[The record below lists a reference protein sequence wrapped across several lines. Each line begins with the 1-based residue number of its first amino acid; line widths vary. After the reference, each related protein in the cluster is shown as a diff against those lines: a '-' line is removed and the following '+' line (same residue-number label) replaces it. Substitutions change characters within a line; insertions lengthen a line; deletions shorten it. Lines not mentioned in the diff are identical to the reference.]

1 MNAGF
6 GRRTF
11 LRTSAGTGLAAAGA
25 FWVAATPQE
34 ALAAEPGPGPDLH
47 ERALLDARMEWPTA
61 PRDRQA
67 APFLGDGSLTAQ
79 VYVREDGKALRFSL
93 GRAGRDWDAAATHL
107 DLVPSGG
114 AITGMRCELS
124 LWNAE
129 LTGSLTTSAGS
140 LTFSALVPRGR
151 GALLVSV
158 TAEGGERETSFTPAA
173 DTTGRE
179 GERVAHVERRNG
191 TRTRVAA
198 LISSVPPKAEDRVAS
213 VLGADAGSVTDEH
226 RAWWHA
232 FYRRSHLSVPDRTL
246 QRFHWAQ
253 LYTAASVL
261 DAHEP
266 PAHSAPTFL
275 NRANHTETGGVAT
288 ALGKG
293 GWSPEQAVPT
303 MAFPGTGSKSGPVEN
318 RLAAWG
324 APALW
329 DAYRHTGD
337 ERILRELLHPL
348 LRRAVDYYSGF
359 LTTSRDGT
367 LHLPVTHSPGYA
379 DVVDCTY
386 DLSLL
391 RWATTHL
398 IDSTRHLGLT
408 EPRLARWQ
416 EMASKLAPYEKD
428 DAGVRVGAGVR
439 LTRSHA
445 GAWHLL
451 WLHPLYEKSWSR
463 KEDRELMRRSF
474 EHWAQMREEWD
485 GRSYAI
491 GASLA
496 AAVRKPEP
504 AVEFLHRLLGGKSDA
519 AVALLANTRHR
530 QNASAG
536 PAVAPGPPAP
546 FAAAQAVLDLLVSGD
561 PHTLSV
567 FPAVP
572 KEWRDA
578 SVSGLRA
585 PGAYVVDAAR
595 ADGRTAWIRVHST
608 QARTLTLEHGI
619 KDNAEFHVEK
629 GGRSRR
635 ADVKVSGD
643 GVCAVRLAAGEV
655 LTVSRRGGPKPGADE
670 GHEVAANESGRRW
683 GGSEPKV

>member
-1 MNAGF
+1 VNAGF

-11 LRTSAGTGLAAAGA
+11 LRTSAGTGLGA
-25 FWVAATPQE
+25 VGASWVAAAPQE
-34 ALAAEPGPGPDLH
+34 AWAATSGPGPGLH
-47 ERALLDARMEWPTA
+47 ERALHDARMEWPTA

-79 VYVREDGKALRFSL
+79 VYVRQDGKALRFSL
-93 GRAGRDWDAAATHL
+93 GRAGRGWDATATHL
-107 DLVPSGG
+107 DLLPSGG

-124 LWNAE
+124 LWDAE
-129 LTGSLTTSAGS
+129 LTGSVTTSAGS
-140 LTFSALVPRGR
+140 FTFSALVPRGR

-158 TAEGGERETSFTPAA
+158 TAEGGERAVSFTSATATP
-173 DTTGRE
+173 DRSDG
-179 GERVAHVERRNG
+179 RVAHVERRDG

-198 LISSVPPKAEDRVAS
+198 LIDSTPQKAEARAAA
-213 VLGADAGSVTDEH
+213 VLGAASVTDEH
-226 RAWWHA
+226 HAWWHA
-232 FYRRSHLSVPDRTL
+232 YYRRSHLSVPDRTL

-275 NRANHTETGGVAT
+275 NRANHTATGGVAA

-293 GWSPEQAVPT
+293 GWSPDQAVPT

-318 RLAAWG
+318 RLLAWG
-324 APALW
+324 APAIW

-337 ERILRELLHPL
+337 EEILRELLHPL
-348 LRRAVDYYSGF
+348 LRRAVDHYSGF
-359 LTTSRDGT
+359 LTASGDGT

-391 RWATTHL
+391 HWATTHL
-398 IDSTRHLGLT
+398 IDSTRRLGLT
-408 EPRLARWQ
+408 EPRLGRWQ
-416 EMASKLAPYEKD
+416 EMASKLTPYEKD
-428 DAGVRVGAGVR
+428 AAGVRVGAGVR

-451 WLHPLYEKSWSR
+451 WLHPLYERSWSR
-463 KEDRELMRRSF
+463 EEDRTLMRRSF

-491 GASLA
+491 GASMA
-496 AAVRKPEP
+496 AAVRRPEP
-504 AVEFLHRLLGGKSDA
+504 AVEFLHRLLGGEPA
-519 AVALLANTRHR
+519 AATALLANTRYR
-530 QNASAG
+530 QNTSAG
-536 PAVAPGPPAP
+536 PAVAPAPSVP
-546 FAAAQAVLDLLVSGD
+546 FAAGQAVLDLLVSGD

-572 KEWRDA
+572 GEWRDA

-595 ADGRTAWIRVHST
+595 ADGRTAWVRVHST
-608 QARTLTLEHGI
+608 RERTLSLEHGI
-619 KDNAEFHVEK
+619 KDAAEFHVEK
-629 GGRSRR
+629 SGKSRR

-643 GVCAVRLAAGEV
+643 GVCTVRLAAGEV
-655 LTVSRRGGPKPGADE
+655 LTVSRRGAPGPGADE
-670 GHEVAANESGRRW
+670 GHEVTANGSGRRW
-683 GGSEPKV
+683 GGSGPKL